1 MEENKQTEDNFS
13 LENPEVDGVVTD
25 KREDADDF
33 FTNLDKEVNSLILDD
48 NTSESEAPQVK
59 QATSKEAPVEESDG
73 TNLEKRYADSSRE
86 AKRLNQR
93 LKELEPYAPL
103 LDAYKNDPNLIQ
115 HTRDYFESG
124 GQAPKTVKEKLNLG
138 EDFVFD
144 GDEAISDPKSDSA
157 KVFGAVVD
165 EAVSRRL
172 SNYQRNQAVNAKRES
187 DVNSFREK
195 FDMTDTDYTELVDF
209 AKSRS
214 LTLEDI
220 YYLKNRSERDMNVAR
235 ATRDG
240 MREQMQNV
248 RQKPTSL
255 SHTGSKQVDKS
266 ADDQIFDNIL
276 GIDNK
281 LEEAFG

>member
-172 SNYQRNQAVNAKRES
+172 SNYQRNQAVTAKRES

>member
-266 ADDQIFDNIL
+266 EEDEIFDSIL
-276 GIDNK
+276 GIDK
-281 LEEAFG
+281 HLDSAFG

>member
-1 MEENKQTEDNFS
+1 MGENKQTEDNFS
-13 LENPEVDGVVTD
+13 IENPEVDGVVTD

-124 GQAPKTVKEKLNLG
+124 GQTPKTVKEKLNLG

-172 SNYQRNQAVNAKRES
+172 SNFQRNQAVAAKKET
-187 DVNSFREK
+187 DVNTFREK
-195 FDMTDTDYTELVDF
+195 FNMDDSEYNELVDF

-255 SHTGSKQVDKS
+255 SHTGSKQVDRS
-266 ADDQIFDNIL
+266 ADDQIFDSIL

>member
-59 QATSKEAPVEESDG
+59 QATSEEAPVQESDG

-172 SNYQRNQAVNAKRES
+172 SNYQRNQAVTAKRES

-195 FDMTDTDYTELVDF
+195 FDMTDSDYTELVDF

>member
-33 FTNLDKEVNSLILDD
+33 FTNLDKEVNSLVLDD

-172 SNYQRNQAVNAKRES
+172 SNYQRNQAVTAKRES

-195 FDMTDTDYTELVDF
+195 FDMTDSDYTELVDF

>member
-1 MEENKQTEDNFS
+1 MEETKQTEDNFS
-13 LENPEVDGVVTD
+13 LENPEVDNVVTD
-25 KREDADDF
+25 QREDADDF
-33 FTNLDKEVNSLILDD
+33 FTTLDKEVNGLILDD
-48 NTSESEAPQVK
+48 NTSESEAPQVE
-59 QATSKEAPVEESDG
+59 QATSEEAPVENNID
-73 TNLEKRYADSSRE
+73 NLEKRYADSSRE

-93 LKELEPYAPL
+93 LKELEPYSPL
-103 LDAYKNDPNLIQ
+103 LDAYKNDPNLIK
-115 HTRDYFESG
+115 HTKDYFENG
-124 GQAPKTVKEKLNLG
+124 GQAPKTVKERLNLG

-144 GDEAISDPKSDSA
+144 GDEAISDPKSESA

-165 EAVSRRL
+165 EAVNRRL
-172 SNYQRNQAVNAKRES
+172 SNFQRNQAVSAKKEA

-195 FDMTDTDYTELVDF
+195 HDISNEDYNELVDY
-209 AKSRS
+209 AKSRT

-255 SHTGSKQVDKS
+255 SHTGSNQVDQS
-266 ADDQIFDNIL
+266 AEDSIFDSIL